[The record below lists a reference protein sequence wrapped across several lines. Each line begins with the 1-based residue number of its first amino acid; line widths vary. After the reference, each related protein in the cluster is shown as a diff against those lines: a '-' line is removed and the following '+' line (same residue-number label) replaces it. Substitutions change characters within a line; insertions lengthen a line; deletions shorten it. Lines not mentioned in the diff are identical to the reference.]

1 MTAILS
7 LVLIGVICWFFSYK
21 MDKDSELDL
30 RRMNYMAELKEKFSE
45 EILDELSF
53 PMTMGGFFYLSESE
67 AYKSLSKKER
77 ENLIWYLMKLNDWD
91 DEWKKTI
98 KQIDYLRYAGT
109 ISLFT
114 ALILFGRDFL

>member
-1 MTAILS
+1 MTAILW

-30 RRMNYMAELKEKFSE
+30 RRMDYMAELKEKFSE
-45 EILDELSF
+45 EVRHELRY
-53 PMTMGGFFYLSESE
+53 PMTMVGFYNLSESE

>member
-1 MTAILS
+1 MTAILW

-30 RRMNYMAELKEKFSE
+30 RRMNYMAELREKFSE
-45 EILDELSF
+45 EIIDELSF